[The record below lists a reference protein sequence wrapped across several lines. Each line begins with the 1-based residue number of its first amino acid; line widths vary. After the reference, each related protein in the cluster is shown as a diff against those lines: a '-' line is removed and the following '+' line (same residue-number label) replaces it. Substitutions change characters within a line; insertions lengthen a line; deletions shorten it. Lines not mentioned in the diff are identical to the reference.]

1 MRNLDTSLSRKEE
14 AFTECLGEK
23 SALEEKNK
31 KLQSDN
37 FNQANDIADLQK
49 LNVSCVLDKCFYSFE
64 ILFAFKKR

>member
-49 LNVSCVLDKCFYSFE
+49 LNVST
-64 ILFAFKKR
+64 